1 MGRNKGIIIYHYKNL
16 NDLLKTY
23 IRQTDYWPGFFERF
37 KHIEKPDET
46 EVIKLFTDLM
56 QDNLKVLQNTPEMQK
71 IILWQISEE
80 SPMLKSVS
88 EDREREGANVIALVK
103 PFFDGSDVNFN
114 AVLALILGG
123 SYYLVLHN
131 ETNKSTVVGLDIN
144 RERDREQVLKTIA
157 QFISWAFE
165 KADAK
170 QAS

>member
-37 KHIEKPDET
+37 KHIEKPDKT
-46 EVIKLFTDLM
+46 GVIKLFTDLM

-131 ETNKSTVVGLDIN
+131 ETNKSTVCGLDIN
-144 RERDREQVLKTIA
+144 RDRDREQVLKTIA

-165 KADAK
+165 KANAK